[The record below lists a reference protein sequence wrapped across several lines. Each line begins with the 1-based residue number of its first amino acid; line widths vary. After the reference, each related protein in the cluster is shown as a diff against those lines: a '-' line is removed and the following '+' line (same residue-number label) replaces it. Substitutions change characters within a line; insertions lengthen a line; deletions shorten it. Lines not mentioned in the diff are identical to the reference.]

1 MQEIK
6 LVNFEYYICIVDQY
20 VGKENGTIVA
30 RIMNQYL
37 LYYMYICTCV
47 CMEIHFFRCI
57 HEDINLHRHP

>member
-37 LYYMYICTCV
+37 LYYMYIYICV
-47 CMEIHFFRCI
+47 YGNPF
-57 HEDINLHRHP
+57 L

>member
-37 LYYMYICTCV
+37 LYVYMYMCV
-47 CMEIHFFRCI
+47 WKSISLDASMKI
-57 HEDINLHRHP
+57 

>member
-20 VGKENGTIVA
+20 VRKENGTIVA

-47 CMEIHFFRCI
+47 YGNPF
-57 HEDINLHRHP
+57 L